1 MDAAKLKKTK
11 VPTRL
16 ASAERMKE
24 YGDIDPDFVVFDS
37 DIGYSTYSYLFGDRF
52 PERYFNL
59 GIAEVGT
66 MAAAAGMSAEG
77 RVSVVCGY
85 GVFLTMRAVEAV
97 RSFVCYPNLN
107 VKIMSSHGGITAAI
121 DGVTHQATEDIAAM
135 TTLPHMKVLVPSD
148 PVSAAR
154 CFDTAVGTPGP
165 VFVRL
170 MRDGLFDL
178 YGDSEQFPLGGS
190 KLLRSGGDLTI
201 VAYGDIVFQALEAAE
216 TLARQGVEADV
227 IDAYSLKPYDRQAIL
242 KSVAKTGCLVVAE
255 NHQARNGFA
264 YELSNMLLKQAPV
277 PFENLG
283 LQDTFAESGDYDS
296 LLKKYGLSA
305 QHIAEAALRV
315 AARPGRRDRGPA
327 SPDGGGVVA

>member
-1 MDAAKLKKTK
+1 MDAVALKKTK

-24 YGDIDPDFVVFDS
+24 YGDLDSDFVVFDS

-52 PERYFNL
+52 PARYFNL

-66 MAAAAGMSAEG
+66 MATAAGMSAEG

-85 GVFLTMRAVEAV
+85 GVFLTMRAIEAV

-107 VKIMSSHGGITAAI
+107 VKIMSSHGGVTAAI
-121 DGVTHQATEDIAAM
+121 DGVTHQATEDISAM
-135 TTLPHMKVLVPSD
+135 TTLPNMKVLVPSD

-154 CFDTAVGTPGP
+154 CFETAVKTPGP

-170 MRDGLFDL
+170 MRDPLFDL
-178 YGDSEQFPLGGS
+178 YSDSDQFPVGGS
-190 KLLRSGGDLTI
+190 KQIRSGEDLTI
-201 VAYGDIVFQALEAAE
+201 VTYGDIVFQALEAAE
-216 TLARQGVEADV
+216 ILARQGVESEV
-227 IDAYSLKPYDRQAIL
+227 IDAYSLKPYDKEAIL
-242 KSVAKTGCLVVAE
+242 KSVSKTGCLIVAE

-264 YELSNMLLKQAPV
+264 YELSNLLLKEMPV

-283 LQDTFAESGDYDS
+283 FQDTFAESGDYAS

-305 QHIAEAALRV
+305 EHIVKAALQV
-315 AARPGRRDRGPA
+315 VGRRQKTD
-327 SPDGGGVVA
+327 

>member
-1 MDAAKLKKTK
+1 MDAVTLKKAK

-16 ASAERMKE
+16 ACAERMKD

-52 PERYFNL
+52 PARYFNL

-66 MAAAAGMSAEG
+66 MATAAGMSAEG

-97 RSFVCYPNLN
+97 RSFICYPNLN
-107 VKIMSSHGGITAAI
+107 VKIMSSHGGVTAAI
-121 DGVTHQATEDIAAM
+121 DGVTHQATEDISAM
-135 TTLPHMKVLVPSD
+135 ITLPNMKVLVPSD

-154 CFDTAVGTPGP
+154 CFETAVKTPGP

-170 MRDGLFDL
+170 MRDPLFDL
-178 YGDSEQFPLGGS
+178 YGDSDQFPMGGS
-190 KLLRSGGDLTI
+190 KQIRSGGDVTI
-201 VAYGDIVFQALEAAE
+201 VTYGDIVFQAMEAAE
-216 TLARQGVEADV
+216 ILASQGVESDV
-227 IDAYSLKPYDRQAIL
+227 IDAYSLKPYDKKAIL
-242 KSVAKTGCLVVAE
+242 KSVSKTGCLVVAE

-264 YELSNMLLKQAPV
+264 YELSNLLLKEAPV

-283 LQDTFAESGDYDS
+283 FRDTFAESGDYPS
-296 LLKKYGLSA
+296 LLRKYGLSA
-305 QHIAEAALRV
+305 EHITKAAL
-315 AARPGRRDRGPA
+315 
-327 SPDGGGVVA
+327 GVVARRGKTD